1 MRHLHRILVIVA
13 HPDDAE
19 AHAGGTIA
27 KLVQDGKAV
36 AYVVVTNGDKGSADR
51 AMTAERLALVR
62 QDEQRRAAR
71 TLGVEHVELLGY
83 PDCEVD
89 DSRRLRC
96 DLTRAI
102 RRFRPDAVIVQNPLR
117 TYDLGAS
124 HRDHRVVAGAA
135 LDCIFSL
142 AASGMAFPE
151 LLPEYAAHE
160 ARQVF
165 VMQSEVPT
173 LFVDISATVALKA
186 KALACHVSQVGSDV
200 RRVEAS
206 VRERAATLGKRCGL
220 AYAEAFARIVVDR

>member
-27 KLVQDGKAV
+27 KLVHDGKAV
-36 AYVVVTNGDKGSADR
+36 AYVVVTNGDKGSANR

-62 QDEQRRAAR
+62 EDEQRRAAR
-71 TLGVEHVELLGY
+71 TLGVEHVEFLGY
-83 PDCEVD
+83 PDCEVE

-102 RRFRPDAVIVQNPLR
+102 RRFRPDAVIVQNPFQ

-124 HRDHRVVAGAA
+124 HRDHRVAAGVA
-135 LDCIFSL
+135 LDCIDL
-142 AASGMAFPE
+142 ARNRTAFPE
-151 LLPEYAAHE
+151 LLPEYAPHGVRE
-160 ARQVF
+160 VF
-165 VMQSEVPT
+165 VMQSEAPT
-173 LFVDISATVALKA
+173 VFVDISTTVSLKA
-186 KALACHVSQVGSDV
+186 KALACHVSQVGSDG

-206 VRERAATLGKRCGL
+206 VRERAAILGKRCGL
-220 AYAEAFARIVVDR
+220 TYAEAFARIVVDR